1 MATLTDVKAPV
12 TAAFTDGTVDVAP
25 GDTLFLFTDE
35 AAGILPH
42 EHITLYYDVT
52 GTPDLVAF
60 TLTGQNKIQVCSGYA
75 KLIGKKGATTV
86 KLGFGKFSA

>member
-25 GDTLFLFTDE
+25 GDAVFLFTDE

-42 EHITLYYDVT
+42 EHVTFYYDVT

-60 TLTGQNKIQVCSGYA
+60 TLDGVKRIQAISGYA
-75 KLIGKKGATTV
+75 KLIAKKGATTV
-86 KLGFGKFSA
+86 KLGVGKFSA